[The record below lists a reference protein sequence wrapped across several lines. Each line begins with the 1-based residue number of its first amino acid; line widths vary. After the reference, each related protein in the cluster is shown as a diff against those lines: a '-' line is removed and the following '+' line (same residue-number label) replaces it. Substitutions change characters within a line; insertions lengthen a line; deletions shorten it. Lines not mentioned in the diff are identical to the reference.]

1 MEGDDVQ
8 CWSRYSRHSLRS
20 NYLAFRKRKLD
31 NESSKN
37 EVNACK
43 DHIQVNVGIN
53 ILACVEMALESSF
66 FLLFLFP
73 LVYFDLFRSI
83 RPEFTVIWLL
93 PAEFRRNMH
102 PSGVAVPLSVCAWSW
117 RSLGAG

>member
-1 MEGDDVQ
+1 MEGDEVQ
-8 CWSRYSRHSLRS
+8 CCSRYSRSLRS

-102 PSGVAVPLSVCAWSW
+102 P
-117 RSLGAG
+117 RF